1 MGPELEKAIHE
12 LSLRMRLIR
21 FMQEQKE
28 MVEELSERDILLL
41 QLIAE
46 RGKMTVSEIAA
57 AYPTVSESTISTTLT
72 KLWRDRGVVSKTISP
87 ENQRITNV
95 ELTDKGQKALEEV
108 MKNRGAS
115 YNALFHAIQV
125 TDDER
130 EVLIDCVGRAF
141 IPIDATWRLLG
152 SQNLDPPLGEDVAY
166 ISAVDVAVQ
175 RDRVE
180 LGQNGDFVYP
190 GV

>member
-1 MGPELEKAIHE
+1 
-12 LSLRMRLIR
+12 
-21 FMQEQKE
+21 MQEQKE
-28 MVEELSERDILLL
+28 MVEQLSERDILLL

-72 KLWRDRGVVSKTISP
+72 KLWRERGLVSKTISP
-87 ENQRITNV
+87 ENQRITHV

-130 EVLIDCVGRAF
+130 EVLIRICHRAVEYMDEHLGLR
-141 IPIDATWRLLG
+141 PGQGPVAT
-152 SQNLDPPLGEDVAY
+152 SK
-166 ISAVDVAVQ
+166 
-175 RDRVE
+175 
-180 LGQNGDFVYP
+180 
-190 GV
+190 